1 MDRGDWQATVH
12 GVTMTERLIAHIA
25 RNCRRSKLVKT
36 ETTQRKKGE
45 HSFMEE
51 RRKLGGVALSRNSLE
66 KRRVGSGGG
75 PNWLQTRAGCCCWVR
90 EELLPLPADPRKL
103 Q

>member
-66 KRRVGSGGG
+66 KGELEAVEALTGCRLGQAAV
-75 PNWLQTRAGCCCWVR
+75 AG
-90 EELLPLPADPRKL
+90 
-103 Q
+103 